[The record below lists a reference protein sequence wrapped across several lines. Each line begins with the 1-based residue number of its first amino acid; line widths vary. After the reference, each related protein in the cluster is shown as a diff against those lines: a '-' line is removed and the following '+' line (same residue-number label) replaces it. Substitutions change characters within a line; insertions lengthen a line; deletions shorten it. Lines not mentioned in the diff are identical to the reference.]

1 MGVLSAIWPPALS
14 RPGLLHACMHLMCMD
29 MGSGLNMSAY
39 LEERA
44 MQRFIIDSVFYAR
57 GRWAGGLLARI
68 EGGGRDGAN
77 QGRIFF
83 LCSFYKC
90 TLLYTSVAA
99 LGLREISMACF
110 CR

>member
-1 MGVLSAIWPPALS
+1 
-14 RPGLLHACMHLMCMD
+14 MH
-29 MGSGLNMSAY
+29 
-39 LEERA
+39 
-44 MQRFIIDSVFYAR
+44 RFIIDSVFYAR

-68 EGGGRDGAN
+68 EGGGRDGAS
-77 QGRIFF
+77 RILF
-83 LCSFYKC
+83 LCSFYAC